1 MLCILGVKILPKPEA
16 PQPLKLKNIIFPVTL
31 PQMPQLFLINS
42 GVWEQ
47 PSDIEIVQEQMMDPS
62 EVKMEPKEEESQES
76 FAFPDRKYP

>member
-1 MLCILGVKILPKPEA
+1 
-16 PQPLKLKNIIFPVTL
+16 
-31 PQMPQLFLINS
+31 MPQLFLINS